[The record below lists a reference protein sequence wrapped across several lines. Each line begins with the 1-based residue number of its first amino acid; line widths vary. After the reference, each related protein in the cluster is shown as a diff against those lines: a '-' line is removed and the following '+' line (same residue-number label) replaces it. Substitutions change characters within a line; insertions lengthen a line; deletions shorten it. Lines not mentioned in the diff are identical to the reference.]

1 MRKPAHA
8 DPGAT
13 LFAVKVFEK
22 GSRKAILEAE
32 GLDPSNIAKTV
43 SDHKVI
49 KPHEKA
55 NVRRKLRDSLKALQN
70 RTIPNMTDLQLDIGG
85 RRVRVKAS

>member
-1 MRKPAHA
+1 MRKPTHA

-13 LFAVKVFEK
+13 LLAVKVFEK
-22 GSRKAILEAE
+22 GSRKAILEAS
-32 GLDPSNIAKTV
+32 GLDPSHIAKTIA
-43 SDHKVI
+43 DNGNI

-55 NVRRKLRDSLKALQN
+55 RVRRGLRDSLKALQN

-85 RRVRVKAS
+85 RRMRVKAT